1 MTAQELA
8 VKAWDA
14 VGDGRAYGD
23 LPEDYRF
30 KLQETAKCV
39 LEGKEGGIEGLQEFE
54 AKAVEIKNTPPKP
67 EKKSDD
73 VPETLADTAT
83 VAVAAKQGKLPDDF
97 PGVAALNA
105 AGIST
110 YAQLR
115 HAGDVNDIEGIGPAT
130 AAKIEEALNS

>member
-8 VKAWDA
+8 VKTWGE

-39 LEGKEGGIEGLQEFE
+39 LEDKAGGIEGLQDFE
-54 AKAVEIKNTPPKP
+54 VKAKEIKNAPIVEESSISIAP
-67 EKKSDD
+67 
-73 VPETLADTAT
+73 
-83 VAVAAKQGKLPDDF
+83 KQGPLPEDF
-97 PGVAALNA
+97 PGVTALQA

-115 HAGDVNDIEGIGPAT
+115 KAGDVTAVDGIGPAT
-130 AAKIEEALNS
+130 AEKIAEALNS

>member
-1 MTAQELA
+1 MTPNELA
-8 VKAWDA
+8 VKAWES

-39 LEGKEGGIEGLQEFE
+39 LAGTEGGIEGLQEFE
-54 AKAVEIKNTPPKP
+54 AKAREIKNEPPK
-67 EKKSDD
+67 KNDD
-73 VPETLADTAT
+73 VPEKPADAKT
-83 VAVAAKQGKLPDDF
+83 VAVAPKQGKLPDDF

-115 HAGDVNDIEGIGPAT
+115 NAGDVTHIEGIGPAT
-130 AAKIEEALNS
+130 AVRINEALNS